1 MEDNVVRRLQFELE
15 RLNERCARVEREHQ
29 EAEDD
34 RQAIA
39 RTIAILTR
47 RPARASADLNVQPED
62 LVGMTQ
68 EQAVV
73 HVAEQGNGVLRSG
86 PTKNLL
92 LRAGLIANPKNAASI
107 LYTLLQ
113 RSGRFEQVHRG
124 EYRLRPQGV
133 DALPDW
139 LEDLPDD
146 GPTLR
151 ELAGDDDAPTLREMT
166 G

>member
-1 MEDNVVRRLQFELE
+1 MEDSVVRRLRFELE
-15 RLNERCARVEREHQ
+15 RLDERCKRAEHEYQ
-29 EAEDD
+29 EAEKD

-39 RTIAILTR
+39 RTIAIVTR
-47 RPARASADLNVQPED
+47 KTARASIELNVRPEE
-62 LVGMTQ
+62 LRGMTQ

-73 HVAEQGNGVLRSG
+73 HIAEQGNGVLRSG

-92 LRAGLIANPKNAASI
+92 LSAELIANPKNAASI

-124 EYRLRPQGV
+124 EYRLRPEGV
-133 DALPDW
+133 DAASDW

-151 ELAGDDDAPTLREMT
+151 ELAG
-166 G
+166 

>member
-1 MEDNVVRRLQFELE
+1 MEDNVVRRLQVELE
-15 RLNERCARVEREHQ
+15 RLNERLMRAEREHQ

-47 RPARASADLNVQPED
+47 KTARANIELNVRPADLA
-62 LVGMTQ
+62 GMTQ

-73 HVAEQGNGVLRSG
+73 HIAEQGNGVLRSG

-92 LRAGLIANPKNAASI
+92 LHAGLISNPKNAASI

-113 RSGRFEQVHRG
+113 RSGRFEQVR
-124 EYRLRPQGV
+124 R
-133 DALPDW
+133 
-139 LEDLPDD
+139 
-146 GPTLR
+146 
-151 ELAGDDDAPTLREMT
+151 
-166 G
+166 